1 MRSLLAAAL
10 LACTTLSFGWID
22 TGHMIVAA
30 IAQSDLKPLAKLEA
44 ERLLK
49 IGGDDRTRDFLGAAC
64 WADDTKTPE
73 NGPWHYINYHFRS
86 DGQPS
91 SLVPEKENVLVA
103 IERFAAILRDRRRP
117 DPERADALR
126 YLLHFV
132 GDVHQPLHSVARDTA
147 ATPEGDRGG
156 NEFKFDPPVD
166 LAGFQVRSL
175 HFLWD
180 IAGGLY
186 GGSER
191 PLVSRAGIDA
201 IAQRLR
207 GELPRGYL
215 PELAA
220 RSPESWAKESLAL
233 AQSLVYA
240 LPEGKAPG
248 EKYLAACKFACER
261 RLTLAGYR
269 LADLL
274 NQLIGG

>member
-1 MRSLLAAAL
+1 MRAL
-10 LACTTLSFGWID
+10 LTIAFSALACLSLAWID
-22 TGHMIVAA
+22 TGHMVVAA
-30 IAQSDLKPLAKLEA
+30 IAQPDLKPLAKMEID
-44 ERLLK
+44 RLLK

-73 NGPWHYINYHFRS
+73 TGPWHYINYHFRA

-91 SLVPEKENVLVA
+91 KLGPEKENVLLA
-103 IERFAAILRDRRRP
+103 IERFSAILRDRGRP
-117 DPERADALR
+117 DAERADALR
-126 YLLHFV
+126 YVLHFV
-132 GDVHQPLHSVARDTA
+132 GDVHQPLHSVARDTNT
-147 ATPEGDRGG
+147 TPEGDRGG
-156 NEFKFDPPVD
+156 NEFKFEPPVD
-166 LAGFQVRSL
+166 LAGFQVRNL

-180 IAGGLY
+180 IGGGLF
-186 GGSER
+186 GATER
-191 PLVSRAGIDA
+191 PLQNRTTIDE

-220 RSPESWAKESLAL
+220 KSLESWARESLTL

-240 LPEGKAPG
+240 LPEGKGPS
-248 EKYLAACKFACER
+248 EKYLAACRFASER